1 MDPTNILAMAI
12 SVFALIGVI
21 TIIAFI
27 IKTVCTVYE
36 TKKEINYWKE
46 ECRELRHEFYE
57 FRRQVERD

>member
-1 MDPTNILAMAI
+1 MAI

-36 TKKEINYWKE
+36 TKKEFNYWKE